1 MAPGITFKNPFTGS
15 THKSGRVA
23 PEEGEGEAA
32 ADALSSPS
40 RRRLA
45 LTGDKSTGASS
56 GRVSPRPG
64 RGDKSAEKE
73 PQKEVTGDDDG
84 VDRKDTRRA
93 SFPWYEKGESSRMAV
108 ERVQKER
115 AKAGPSSA
123 SASAPAPLMPPAPL
137 TAPAPIQQ
145 KQQQQQGSPKGSPK
159 GRRWISEHLRSSEH
173 LPRWSRGTLAGSDAG
188 DDGGGEVLSGVT
200 TLAGSFADG
209 SSFLEVKGRGKEEC
223 VEGQQNQKQQQQ
235 QRGQDGT
242 RTEGTEEEEGEED
255 HRPASSSPPPP
266 SCHKRHVIK
275 GAFVAVG
282 KALTFKKNKGKGR
295 AGECALDCYLRQS
308 RSWEV
313 VRNKVKFPEAW
324 WRAGWLKK

>member
-1 MAPGITFKNPFTGS
+1 MMAPGITFKNPFTGS
-15 THKSGRVA
+15 THKTGRVA

-56 GRVSPRPG
+56 GRLSPRSG

-73 PQKEVTGDDDG
+73 PQKE
-84 VDRKDTRRA
+84 
-93 SFPWYEKGESSRMAV
+93 YEKGESSRMAV
-108 ERVQKER
+108 ERVEKER
-115 AKAGPSSA
+115 AKAGSSSA

-137 TAPAPIQQ
+137 IPPVPTQQ

-159 GRRWISEHLRSSEH
+159 GRR
-173 LPRWSRGTLAGSDAG
+173 RGTLAESDAG

-223 VEGQQNQKQQQQ
+223 VEGQQQQQ
-235 QRGQDGT
+235 QRDQDGT
-242 RTEGTEEEEGEED
+242 RTEGIEEEEGEED
-255 HRPASSSPPPP
+255 HRLASSSPPPP